1 LHVANKSLER
11 RLETRPRVSWLRA
24 TSWWGCP
31 CNRNQR
37 LILVHCAAI
46 SWMFSTPC
54 APDAGAM
61 RATWRAWRKRPAG
74 FGCGAGVSVG
84 PRSSSALHSSPC
96 CSLPDFGWPPI
107 HGASGGMAA
116 APAAAQASP
125 PTAPSAWDSASG
137 AEVPLVVEARPELS
151 GTIAEVDPEIYADHV
166 VADLEGRGYQV
177 HELTVQ
183 NLTLLRHTGP
193 GYQSDEGQFNWEAVV
208 SDSATGLVMV
218 LHGSAVVTWGGSP
231 HEVVM
236 VSVY

>member
-1 LHVANKSLER
+1 MQSEPTSHPCPLCGYLVDVFDPVCPRCRGDAGYVARMEEEAR
-11 RLETRPRVSWLRA
+11 RLRVRRWCLGGA
-24 TSWWGCP
+24 K
-31 CNRNQR
+31 
-37 LILVHCAAI
+37 ILV
-46 SWMFSTPC
+46 
-54 APDAGAM
+54 
-61 RATWRAWRKRPAG
+61 
-74 FGCGAGVSVG
+74 GV
-84 PRSSSALHSSPC
+84 ALIAVL
-96 CSLPDFGWPPI
+96 LPPGLRMARQHLRGQPQPPI

-183 NLTLLRHTGP
+183 NLTLLGGGLGRHTGP